1 MASYRTDNFISFD
14 LARWAA
20 SLRFEDLSP
29 AAIEA
34 AKRFWLDSLACAIG
48 GSRTEDAHILLEH
61 HREMS
66 PSGDGPCSV
75 LLNDWRTNPVD
86 AAFLNSHM
94 IRAMDYNDIYWK
106 ADPCHPSD
114 LICGPLALCEL
125 HDRSGRDLILA
136 TAIVYELQCRFAEI
150 GRPGIREYGW
160 HHATLSGFA
169 AGLAAGRV
177 LGLTPEQLANAIG
190 ICASRTGTLG
200 AVTAGSL
207 TMMKNT
213 VDPWAARMG
222 VESAL
227 LAARGYTGPA
237 HIIDGKEGLF
247 HVFGHAVSR
256 GTPCTFDAEGLTRD
270 LPRGAADAWRIER
283 CSMKSFPVEALMH
296 SPLSAIRQIRAAHT
310 FVTTD
315 IREVRVEVIARAAD
329 ILGDP
334 AKYRPTTRETADHSL
349 PYSIA
354 ALLADGVL
362 GPAQFDEARVRDPRL
377 VPLMDSVKVVPNEAF
392 EARFPASQP
401 SRVTITLHDGSQH
414 AAEVEYPKGDPRNPL
429 TWDEIETKL
438 RSLALGV
445 IDDDTVDRVRDRVHR
460 LDAIST
466 RQLCEALTSQAVTSH

>member
-1 MASYRTDNFISFD
+1 M
-14 LARWAA
+14 
-20 SLRFEDLSP
+20 
-29 AAIEA
+29 
-34 AKRFWLDSLACAIG
+34 
-48 GSRTEDAHILLEH
+48 
-61 HREMS
+61 
-66 PSGDGPCSV
+66 
-75 LLNDWRTNPVD
+75 
-86 AAFLNSHM
+86 
-94 IRAMDYNDIYWK
+94 
-106 ADPCHPSD
+106 
-114 LICGPLALCEL
+114 
-125 HDRSGRDLILA
+125 
-136 TAIVYELQCRFAEI
+136 
-150 GRPGIREYGW
+150 REYGW

-177 LGLTPEQLANAIG
+177 LGLTPEQLVNAIG

-200 AVTAGSL
+200 AVTAGNL

-247 HVFGHAVSR
+247 HVFGHAVAR
-256 GTPCTFDAEGLTRD
+256 GSQCSFDADGLTRD
-270 LPRGAADAWRIER
+270 LPSRAADAWGIER

-296 SPLSAIRQIRAAHT
+296 SPLSAIRQIRAARD
-310 FVTTD
+310 FAASD
-315 IREVRVEVIARAAD
+315 IREIRVEVIARAAD

-362 GPAQFDEARVRDPRL
+362 GPAQFDEQRVRDPRL
-377 VPLMDSVKVVPNEAF
+377 VPLMDSVKVVANEAF

-401 SRVTITLHDGSQH
+401 SRVSITLRDGSQH
-414 AAEVEYPKGDPRNPL
+414 EAEVDYPKGDPRNPL
-429 TWDEIETKL
+429 TWDEIDTKF
-438 RSLALGV
+438 RSLAPGV
-445 IDDDTVDRVRDRVHR
+445 IDDDTVDSVRDRVRR

-466 RQLCEALTSQAVTSH
+466 RQLCEALTSHAVTAH

>member
-1 MASYRTDNFISFD
+1 
-14 LARWAA
+14 
-20 SLRFEDLSP
+20 
-29 AAIEA
+29 
-34 AKRFWLDSLACAIG
+34 
-48 GSRTEDAHILLEH
+48 
-61 HREMS
+61 
-66 PSGDGPCSV
+66 
-75 LLNDWRTNPVD
+75 VD

-94 IRAMDYNDIYWK
+94 VRAMDYNDIYWK

-125 HDRSGRDLILA
+125 HDRSGRDLVLA

-177 LGLTPEQLANAIG
+177 LGLTPEQLVHAIG

-200 AVTAGSL
+200 AVTAGNL

-256 GTPCTFDAEGLTRD
+256 GSQCSFDAEGLTRD
-270 LPRGAADAWRIER
+270 LPRRAGDAWRIER

-296 SPLSAIRQIRAAHT
+296 SPLSAIRQIRAARD
-310 FVTTD
+310 FAASDV
-315 IREVRVEVIARAAD
+315 REIRVEVIARAAD

-362 GPAQFDEARVRDPRL
+362 GPAQFDEQRVHDPRL
-377 VPLMDSVKVVPNEAF
+377 VPLMDSVKVIANEAF

-401 SRVTITLHDGSQH
+401 SRVTITLRDGSQH
-414 AAEVEYPKGDPRNPL
+414 AAEVDYPKGDPRNPL
-429 TWDEIETKL
+429 TWDEIDTKF

-445 IDDDTVDRVRDRVHR
+445 IDDDTTDRVRDRVRR
-460 LDAIST
+460 LDAISA
-466 RQLCEALTSQAVTSH
+466 RQLCEAMTSQAVATH